1 MRNKRSF
8 GRLWA
13 VRVLASV
20 VVLVLFT
27 VTAQAY
33 TIILRG
39 GKSIVIPDT
48 FTATATTLTYE
59 LSAGFQATIQISAI
73 DVIATDRANREPA
86 GSFLKRLELNRLR
99 TAEAAVAKGPGP
111 IRKDTATQERTV
123 TNRDLESYSRK
134 RREGELAY
142 ERRRQELGLPS
153 AEESRRQAQIQAE
166 LLRQRFEQTQ
176 AEERSNQAYW
186 RERALALRSDM
197 AAADA
202 EINAIRQQLDWLPAN
217 SYFTSLGGVDGI
229 GPFLGFGQSAVNPSL
244 LAPNVPNIL
253 VTPQLGLP
261 AANVGGL
268 TFQARGGGGSG
279 RVSVGHGFRA
289 GVGHGFR
296 HGAGPGFRRGVANGG
311 FSPGFI
317 LGAYQPYDLSYERTV
332 LRNRLHEVVARR
344 AALGARFR
352 TLEEEARRAG
362 VPPGWLR

>member
-8 GRLWA
+8 GRLWL
-13 VRVLASV
+13 VRVPAV
-20 VVLVLFT
+20 VVLLMLFT

-39 GKSIVIPDT
+39 GKAVVIPES
-48 FTATATTLTYE
+48 FTATATTLSYE
-59 LSAGFQATIQISAI
+59 LSEGFQATIQISAI
-73 DVIATDRANREPA
+73 DLAATDRANREPA
-86 GSFLKRLELNRLR
+86 GSFLKRLEVNRLR

-123 TNRDLESYSRK
+123 TNRDLEAYSRK

-176 AEERSNQAYW
+176 AEERANQAYW

-217 SYFTSLGGVDGI
+217 SYFTSLGGVNGI

-244 LAPNVPNIL
+244 LAPNVPNVL
-253 VTPQLGLP
+253 VTPQLGSP
-261 AANVGGL
+261 AASVGGL
-268 TFQARGGGGSG
+268 TFQPRGGGGSG
-279 RVSVGHGFRA
+279 PASVGHGRA

-296 HGAGPGFRRGVANGG
+296 HGGGHGFRRGVGHGG

-352 TLEEEARRAG
+352 ALEEEARRAG